1 MSDLVMSRMSGEG
14 VRPGSRTRRL
24 AGATWRLVGLMISR
38 SRERQVLASLDRRML
53 RDIGLT
59 PEQAGHEA
67 RKRFWE
73 V

>member
-14 VRPGSRTRRL
+14 VRPGTRARRL
-24 AGATWRLVGLMISR
+24 AGAAWRLVGLMISR

-59 PEQAGHEA
+59 PHEAGREA

-73 V
+73 A

>member
-1 MSDLVMSRMSGEG
+1 MSDLVMSRMSGSG
-14 VRPGSRTRRL
+14 ARPWTRARRL
-24 AGATWRLVGLMISR
+24 AGSPWRLVALMIAR

-53 RDIGLT
+53 KDIGLT
-59 PEQAGHEA
+59 PFEAGQEA